1 MKKILFLCATLLVL
15 TASAEAQSKASSYSM
30 SCGIDGDSLGILVW
44 YYWDSAGGV
53 LNYVL
58 LSQACTILVI
68 DDDDEVPYKRHGDT
82 VFLFEQHNPLRF
94 VYAIP
99 LANLRTV
106 DGIIDLRREDNWYPH
121 RNDAVEYVMTSMWA
135 DNYRAILNGELL
147 DVDVKKDD
155 EEGIY
160 YDINKRH
167 EGLHLILIPRE

>member
-1 MKKILFLCATLLVL
+1 MKKVFLICAALLAL
-15 TASAEAQSKASSYSM
+15 ALGAEAQSTYSM
-30 SCGIDGDSLGILVW
+30 SCGIDEDSLGIAVW
-44 YYWDSAGGV
+44 YYWDSTGGE

-58 LSQACTILVI
+58 LSHDCTILVI

-82 VFLFEQHNPLRF
+82 IFLFEQHNPIRF
-94 VYAIP
+94 VYAIQ
-99 LANLRTV
+99 LAKLRTI

-121 RNDAVEYVMTSMWA
+121 RNDDVDYVITSMWA

-155 EEGIY
+155 KEGIY
-160 YDINKRH
+160 YCINKRH